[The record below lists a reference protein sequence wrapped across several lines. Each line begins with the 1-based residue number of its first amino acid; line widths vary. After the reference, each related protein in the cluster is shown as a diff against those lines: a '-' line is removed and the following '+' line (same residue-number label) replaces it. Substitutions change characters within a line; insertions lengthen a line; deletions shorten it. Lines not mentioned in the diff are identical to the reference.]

1 MATEH
6 LFILLCYS
14 ALSLFTGNYR
24 GQAAR
29 PRADPLTLDADDVLR
44 VVGHGRQDLGAGAL

>member
-24 GQAAR
+24 CQAAR
-29 PRADPLTLDADDVLR
+29 PRADPLDIDADDVLR
-44 VVGHGRQDLGAGAL
+44 VVWRGRQDLGGWAL